1 MSTDLAPKPEPAPP
15 SADAWVRSGDELN
28 DHFKARG
35 RITQAEIDRL
45 EAEFFA
51 KGGEIQA
58 IPTGVSGEDSS
69 QFNNR
74 TVAILGPSQFST
86 AEQIAHA
93 AELTKKAYA
102 ADADLIALVKE
113 HLPDAKS
120 IKGLCQACSCHA
132 DKLDRILRTYFADD
146 ARAKPFRRVSSEE
159 REAHIVKQYPAIA
172 GTMGLRQAAAT
183 LHVSMNEL
191 KRIIALY
198 RLKPAPTTAQ
208 VWNNPN
214 RPATREAAEAAA

>member
-1 MSTDLAPKPEPAPP
+1 MSTDLAPIPEPALP
-15 SADAWVRSGDELN
+15 ADAWARSAEELN
-28 DHFKARG
+28 DHHFKVKG
-35 RITQAEIDRL
+35 RISQAEIDRL
-45 EAEFFA
+45 EAEFLA
-51 KGGEIQA
+51 AGGEIQA

-120 IKGLCQACSCHA
+120 TKGLCQACSCHA

-146 ARAKPFRRVSSEE
+146 ARATPFRRVSREE
-159 REAHIVKQYPAIA
+159 REARIAREYPHLITRMSESDCAKA
-172 GTMGLRQAAAT
+172 
-183 LHVSMNEL
+183 LHVRHCEL

>member
-1 MSTDLAPKPEPAPP
+1 MSTDLAPIAEPALP
-15 SADAWVRSGDELN
+15 ADAWARSAEELN
-28 DHFKARG
+28 DHHFKVKG
-35 RITQAEIDRL
+35 RISQAEIDRL
-45 EAEFFA
+45 EAA
-51 KGGEIQA
+51 GGEIQA

-172 GTMGLRQAAAT
+172 GTMGLRQAAST